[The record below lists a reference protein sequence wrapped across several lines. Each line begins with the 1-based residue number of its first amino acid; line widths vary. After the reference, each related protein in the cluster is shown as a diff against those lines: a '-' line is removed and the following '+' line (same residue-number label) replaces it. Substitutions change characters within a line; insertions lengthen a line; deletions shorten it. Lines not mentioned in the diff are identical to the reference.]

1 MADTY
6 KAALAR
12 ANRKPA
18 AKLTDA
24 EQMAAWCDGVLQVM
38 VGAASPQLVWEGAQA
53 AGMTTLELNA
63 LAVKDWRAVHDLMW

>member
-6 KAALAR
+6 QAALRR

-18 AKLTDA
+18 VELTDA
-24 EQMAAWCDGVLQVM
+24 EQMAAWCHDALQVM

-53 AGMTTLELNA
+53 AGMTTLELNK